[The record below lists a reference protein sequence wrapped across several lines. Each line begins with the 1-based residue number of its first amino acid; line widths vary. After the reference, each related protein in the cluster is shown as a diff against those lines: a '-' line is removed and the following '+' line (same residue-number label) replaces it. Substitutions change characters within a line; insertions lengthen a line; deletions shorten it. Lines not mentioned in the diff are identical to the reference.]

1 MLFFEPF
8 FLFGFLPAAV
18 GALEFARR
26 TSKPQ
31 VVQLVV
37 FSFSLLFYA
46 TWDSRSVPILL
57 GSLFITYFFAQLIL
71 RSKGRPNS
79 AKEVSWYLEIGVCI
93 NLLTLLV
100 PKYWDAVAEVLDTLF
115 GIKTFG
121 EFSPWFP
128 VGISFFAFTQIAYL
142 VDLRNE
148 KVKPA
153 NFLTLGAFV
162 TFFPH
167 LIAGPILRP
176 AQTIDELQRPRAA
189 SNADFQAGLQLL
201 IVGIAKKTLIAD
213 PLGAYVQPFFVAID
227 SGTQFNSAST
237 WILILCYALQLYFDF
252 SGYSQ
257 MALGLALMMGFH
269 IPVNFDS
276 PYRSLSIIDFW
287 KRWHISLSSFLRDYL
302 YIPLGGSRRGKA
314 IRYRNLMITM
324 VLGGMWHGSTL
335 NFALWG
341 LMHGLFLI
349 IAHMF
354 HRRDRRQRTTTREIV
369 ESYASWFGTMIA
381 VLVAWVPFRVASIHA
396 TVNTWASMFTQTD
409 GVKISSATSIALPLA
424 AGIVWIAFEPR
435 TMLVTG
441 QTTKKLAPTFHHIL
455 LGLLLVVALIAQG
468 SLTEFLYARF

>member
-1 MLFFEPF
+1 MLFTQPV
-8 FLFGFLPAAV
+8 FLFGFLPAAL
-18 GALEFARR
+18 ATLELSRR

-31 VVQLVV
+31 VIQLVV
-37 FSFSLLFYA
+37 FGLSVSFYA
-46 TWDSRSVPILL
+46 TWDRRSIPILL
-57 GSLFITYFFAQLIL
+57 GSLFFTYLFARLIT
-71 RSKGRPNS
+71 RSKSRPTS
-79 AKEVSWYLEIGVCI
+79 ARRISWLLGIGVWI
-93 NLLTLLV
+93 NLVMLLV
-100 PKYWDAVAEVLDTLF
+100 PKYWDAVAKVLDTLF

-121 EFSPWFP
+121 GFSPWFP

-189 SNADFQAGLQLL
+189 SSADFQAGLQLL
-201 IVGIAKKTLIAD
+201 IIGIAKKTLIAD
-213 PLGAYVQPFFVAID
+213 PLGTYIQPFFVAID
-227 SGTQFNSAST
+227 SGTQFNSSST

-269 IPVNFDS
+269 VPVNFDS

-349 IAHMF
+349 VAHMIYRTNR
-354 HRRDRRQRTTTREIV
+354 HQRTTTRGIV
-369 ESYASWFGTMIA
+369 ESFISWFGTMIA

-396 TVNTWASMFTQTD
+396 TVNTWASMFMQTD
-409 GVKISSATSIALPLA
+409 GVRISGVTSIALPLA

-435 TMLVTG
+435 TALVAG
-441 QTTKKLAPTFHHIL
+441 RKTKKLAPTFHHIL
-455 LGLLLVVALIAQG
+455 LGVLLVIALIAQG